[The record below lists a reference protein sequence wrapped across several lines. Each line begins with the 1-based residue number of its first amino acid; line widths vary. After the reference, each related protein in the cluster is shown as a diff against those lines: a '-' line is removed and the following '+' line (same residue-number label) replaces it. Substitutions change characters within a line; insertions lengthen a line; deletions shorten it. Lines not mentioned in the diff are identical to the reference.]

1 MAILKTIIIKFL
13 TNYHNDATNKNKNKN
28 FQFLGS

>member
-13 TNYHNDATNKNKNKN
+13 PNYHNDAKNKNKN
-28 FQFLGS
+28 FQFLSS